1 MATITQSFDVKIT
14 IIRPYITKDLSSE
27 DISRIRQT
35 TNLKYESLKT
45 LTPQGT
51 KQIEEL
57 PTDEEVLSY
66 LEQSVNELDQ
76 IHKDFDDLTT
86 RAEESLNKIVYT
98 YDVSNPDNEITANA
112 ERTIFGSA
120 SGVITF
126 AKYKKLIEFEEILNR
141 EIQERMINNG
151 GTLDVV
157 A

>member
-14 IIRPYITKDLSSE
+14 IIRPYITKDLSNE